1 MNIAEVGQIVS
12 KPLPKRSSSYSRLAI
27 VITLALASL
36 HYASAQVQVDI
47 TLKRTLYIAYEP
59 LIVNV
64 SITNLSGTT
73 LELADSGKIH
83 WFGFQ
88 VETLDNRPVAPR
100 PGRTSDSP
108 ITLEAGQRIT
118 RAVNLTPLYPIT
130 EYGGYRIQASVYAT
144 SLGQYFNSPPLNV
157 EITEGRVVYEK
168 TVGVPQTETN
178 TASIRHISLLTHRLP
193 NSSQLYIRI
202 QDPKKGAVFCT
213 HRLGRLV
220 SSGVPD
226 ILLDSKNQPHI
237 LQNVAPRV
245 FLYSVIGLN
254 GEVMDRKTYNQ
265 TLRHKPF
272 LKLGPDGNVTP
283 LGGEESHPE
292 AIAAEKP
299 MPTLS
304 DRPVPVPGSR
314 TDSSPSDPRPKNLL
328 SE

>member
-1 MNIAEVGQIVS
+1 MTPWASVRPATCSNDQYRRGRADPIEAT
-12 KPLPKRSSSYSRLAI
+12 LPHRSPSFFHLAM
-27 VITLALASL
+27 VMALALASL
-36 HYASAQVQVDI
+36 QYASAQVQVDI

-83 WFGFQ
+83 WFGFKLKHSIIVPSPHAQ
-88 VETLDNRPVAPR
+88 EEPATPQSRLNPAKESLAPSILLR
-100 PGRTSDSP
+100 FTRSP
-108 ITLEAGQRIT
+108 NMEAIVSRLQFTQPHLANI
-118 RAVNLTPLYPIT
+118 LI
-130 EYGGYRIQASVYAT
+130 
-144 SLGQYFNSPPLNV
+144 PPLNV

-237 LQNVAPRV
+237 LQNVAPRS
-245 FLYSVIGLN
+245 FFIL
-254 GEVMDRKTYNQ
+254 
-265 TLRHKPF
+265 
-272 LKLGPDGNVTP
+272 
-283 LGGEESHPE
+283 
-292 AIAAEKP
+292 
-299 MPTLS
+299 
-304 DRPVPVPGSR
+304 
-314 TDSSPSDPRPKNLL
+314 
-328 SE
+328 